1 VGKGVRTDV
10 NNKKEDM
17 KTKKGFV
24 LRDVCGEN
32 VILAEG
38 IENIDF
44 NSIISLNETAAFIW
58 RNVEGKD
65 FDVEYMAEKL
75 QEEYDVNKKTAL
87 KDCETLAAKWLEA
100 GIVE

>member
-1 VGKGVRTDV
+1 
-10 NNKKEDM
+10 M

-32 VILAEG
+32 IIVAEG

-44 NSIISLNETAAFIW
+44 NSIISLNETAAHVW
-58 RNVEGKD
+58 KNVEGKD
-65 FDVEYMAEKL
+65 FDIEYMAEKL
-75 QEEYDVNKKTAL
+75 MEEYAVDKETAV

-100 GIVE
+100 GIIE

>member
-1 VGKGVRTDV
+1 
-10 NNKKEDM
+10 M

-32 VILAEG
+32 IIVAEG

-58 RNVEGKD
+58 KSVDGKEFTVDDMVETL
-65 FDVEYMAEKL
+65 M
-75 QEEYDVNKKTAL
+75 QEYDVDKETAH
-87 KDCETLAAKWLEA
+87 KDCVALATKWQEA
-100 GIVE
+100 GIIE